1 MRFDKRKIV
10 LSPKQVENL
19 SEFAALNDQQ
29 KTFIL
34 LLAGGTPV
42 AVAVESAYECK
53 NSRSAKSF
61 AYDLMRRRTLQPV
74 LTRLYEQKDD
84 DKAAE
89 FMERL
94 EKLLRRGNKVTQP
107 EVDALV
113 LYGTTAGLLPSG
125 YSPLK
130 EIEND

>member
-1 MRFDKRKIV
+1 MRFDKRKPV
-10 LSPKQVENL
+10 LTPEQVESL
-19 SEFAALNDQQ
+19 PEFAPLNAQQ

-34 LLAGGTPV
+34 LLSADVPV
-42 AVAVESAYECK
+42 AVAVDGAYECK

-74 LTRLYEQKDD
+74 LTRLYEPKDD

-113 LYGTTAGLLPSG
+113 LYGKMNHLLPPD